1 MFRQVREPE
10 WVLSISTS
18 LSHHWQHG
26 GKNQIS
32 EDCSHPS
39 MNLPFMYSRYLVNF
53 RISLVSPIHF
63 STCALIQIILSK
75 KQLFIFH
82 LSNQPYFI
90 FHQCTRPPGIP
101 NTVAS
106 FASSGVFL
114 ICKWVSVNVFN
125 RRHVCHRICCDH
137 PSWLFAVRVVF
148 TLRSLGKSDGQK
160 TNRHKPSFA
169 KI

>member
-1 MFRQVREPE
+1 MSPLDFYQRH
-10 WVLSISTS
+10 SS
-18 LSHHWQHG
+18 HG

-39 MNLPFMYSRYLVNF
+39 MNLPFMYSTYLANF

-63 STCALIQIILSK
+63 STCALIQILLSK
-75 KQLFIFH
+75 KQLFVFH
-82 LSNQPYFI
+82 LSNWPCFI
-90 FHQCTRPPGIP
+90 CHQFTRSPGIP

-114 ICKWVSVNVFN
+114 ICKWFSVNAFN
-125 RRHVCHRICCDH
+125 QRHVCHRICRHH

-148 TLRSLGKSDGQK
+148 TLCCLGKSDGQK
-160 TNRHKPSFA
+160 TNRQKPSFA
-169 KI
+169 KS